1 MRRPLSGLR
10 RELERVGKM
19 ARMRQRL
26 WVAALLGAM
35 ALWFL
40 PLQTYRLFNPD
51 EGRYAEIPREMV
63 ASGDWVTPR
72 LDALK
77 YFEKPPLQYWTTAVA
92 YQVFGEHEWTARL
105 WVGLSGF
112 LGLLLTAWI
121 GTRLYG
127 AVTGALA
134 ALVQAGSLLYLG
146 LARISTLDMGLTVT
160 LELALVGLLLLT
172 STGAEPAGQR
182 RGDERCGALLL
193 ALGAA
198 LAFLSKGLVGI
209 LVPAAVAV
217 IYLLLRREWSLVWR
231 ARPWWTLAALAVF
244 AGPWLWLVEQRNPG
258 FAQFFFVHEQFT
270 RFLTRVHQ
278 RYEPDW
284 FFIPVLLVGF
294 MPWTP
299 LLPAIIRRGWRD
311 IRGGDRNALLLSIW
325 VAFCFLFF
333 SLSQSKLV
341 PYILPLFPAL
351 SLLAGRALGVLERPR
366 LRFALVI
373 SALVWLVLG
382 TLVLCLWCCP
392 AIGARLFVPAEPA
405 IGGIAGG
412 LLLAGLIT
420 AAAAWQAVRRG
431 ALPATALATLGV
443 AALLGVLLPA
453 AGGLSR
459 QREPQQLIAAAAGQ
473 LRAATAF
480 YCVDDYEQ
488 SIPFYLRRT
497 CTLVG
502 YRGELDFGLSQE
514 PSRWVPDLASF
525 AARWRAETD
534 ALALIRPESY
544 AELQR
549 MGLPMRVIYTGS
561 SLVAVVRQ

>member
-1 MRRPLSGLR
+1 
-10 RELERVGKM
+10 M

-26 WVAALLGAM
+26 WIAALLGAM

-77 YFEKPPLQYWTTAVA
+77 YFEKPPLQYWATALA
-92 YQVFGEHEWTARL
+92 YQAFGEHEWTARL
-105 WVGLSGF
+105 WVALSGF

-127 AVTGALA
+127 AVMGALA

-146 LARISTLDMGLTVT
+146 LARVSTLDMGLTVT
-160 LELALVGLLLLT
+160 LELSLVGLLLL
-172 STGAEPAGQR
+172 SSSDAGR
-182 RGDERCGALLL
+182 GVSGRGDERRGALLL
-193 ALGAA
+193 ALGVA

-209 LVPAAVAV
+209 LIPAAVAA
-217 IYLLLRREWSLVWR
+217 IYMLLRRDWSLLWR
-231 ARPWWTLAALAVF
+231 ARPWWTVAALAAF

-284 FFIPVLLVGF
+284 FFIPVLLAGF

-299 LLPAIIRRGWRD
+299 LLPAIVRRGWRD
-311 IRGGDRNALLLSIW
+311 IRGGDGGSLLLAIW

-351 SLLAGRALGVLERPR
+351 SLLAGRALGSLERPR
-366 LRFALVI
+366 LRRALAI
-373 SALVWLVLG
+373 SALIWLALG
-382 TLVLCLWCCP
+382 ALALWLWCSP
-392 AIGARLFVPAEPA
+392 AAEVRLHIPAEPA
-405 IGGIAGG
+405 IGAIAGG

-431 ALPATALATLGV
+431 ALPAAALAALGV
-443 AALLGVLLPA
+443 AALVGVLLPA
-453 AGGLSR
+453 AGELPR
-459 QREPQQLIAAAAGQ
+459 QREPQQLIAAAAVQ

-502 YRGELDFGLSQE
+502 YRGELDFGLNQE
-514 PSRWVPDLASF
+514 PLRWVPNLASF
-525 AARWRAETD
+525 ATLWLAETD
-534 ALALIRPESY
+534 ALAVIRLESY
-544 AELQR
+544 AELRR

>member
-1 MRRPLSGLR
+1 
-10 RELERVGKM
+10 M
-19 ARMRQRL
+19 AQMRQRL
-26 WVAALLGAM
+26 WIAALAGAM

-77 YFEKPPLQYWTTAVA
+77 YFEKPPLQYWATAVA
-92 YQVFGEHEWTARL
+92 YQAFGDHEWTARL
-105 WVGLSGF
+105 WVALGGF
-112 LGLLLTAWI
+112 LGLLLTLWI

-127 AVTGALA
+127 TVTGVLA

-172 STGAEPAGQR
+172 STDAARGASG
-182 RGDERCGALLL
+182 RGDERHGALLL
-193 ALGAA
+193 ALGVA

-209 LVPAAVAV
+209 LIPAAVATL
-217 IYLLLRREWSLVWR
+217 YMLLRRDWGLVWR
-231 ARPWWTLAALAVF
+231 ARPWWALAALAVF
-244 AGPWLWLVEQRNPG
+244 AAPWLWLVEQRNPG
-258 FAQFFFVHEQFT
+258 FAQFFFVHEQFA

-311 IRGGDRNALLLSIW
+311 LRGGDRSALLLSTW
-325 VAFCFLFF
+325 VVFCFLFF

-351 SLLAGRALGVLERPR
+351 SLLAGRALGLLERPKLR
-366 LRFALVI
+366 LALAI
-373 SALVWLVLG
+373 SAFFWLVLG
-382 TLVLCLWCCP
+382 TLALCLWCCP
-392 AIGARLFVPAEPA
+392 PIEARLHIPADPA
-405 IGGIAGG
+405 IGGIAAA
-412 LLLAGLIT
+412 LLLGGLIT
-420 AAAAWQAVRRG
+420 AVAAWQAVRRG
-431 ALPATALATLGV
+431 VLPATALAALGV

-453 AGGLSR
+453 AGELSR
-459 QREPQQLIAAAAGQ
+459 QREPQELIAAAAGQ
-473 LRAATAF
+473 LHPATAF

-488 SIPFYLRRT
+488 TIPFYLRRT

-502 YRGELDFGLSQE
+502 YRGELDFGLKQE
-514 PSRWVPDLASF
+514 PLRWIPNLASF
-525 AARWRAETD
+525 ATRWLAETD
-534 ALALIRPESY
+534 ALAVIRPESY
-544 AELQR
+544 AELRR

>member
-1 MRRPLSGLR
+1 
-10 RELERVGKM
+10 
-19 ARMRQRL
+19 
-26 WVAALLGAM
+26 M

-92 YQVFGEHEWTARL
+92 YQAFGDHEWTARL
-105 WVGLSGF
+105 WVALSGF

-127 AVTGALA
+127 VMTGTLA
-134 ALVQAGSLLYLG
+134 ALVQAGSLLYIG
-146 LARISTLDMGLTVT
+146 LARIATLDMGLTVT

-172 STGAEPAGQR
+172 STDASRADKR
-182 RGDERCGALLL
+182 REDERRGALLL
-193 ALGAA
+193 ALGVA

-209 LVPAAVAV
+209 LIPAAVAA
-217 IYLLLRREWSLVWR
+217 IYMLLRRDWGLVWR
-231 ARPWWTLAALAVF
+231 ARPWLALVALAVL
-244 AGPWLWLVEQRNPG
+244 AAPWLWLVEQRNPG

-299 LLPAIIRRGWRD
+299 LLHAIIRRGWRD
-311 IRGGDRNALLLSIW
+311 LRGGDRSALLLAIW
-325 VAFCFLFF
+325 VTFCFLFF

-341 PYILPLFPAL
+341 PYILPMFPAL
-351 SLLAGRALGVLERPR
+351 SLLAGRALGSLERPR
-366 LRFALVI
+366 LRLAL
-373 SALVWLVLG
+373 AMAAFFWLVLG
-382 TLVLCLWCCP
+382 TLALCLWCCP
-392 AIGARLFVPAEPA
+392 SIEARLHIPAEPA
-405 IGGIAGG
+405 IGGIAGA

-420 AAAAWQAVRRG
+420 AVAAWQAVQRG
-431 ALPATALATLGV
+431 VLPATALAALGV
-443 AALLGVLLPA
+443 AAQLGVLLPA
-453 AGGLSR
+453 AGELSR
-459 QREPQQLIAAAAGQ
+459 QREPHELIAAAQGQ
-473 LRAATAF
+473 LRAGTAF
-480 YCVDDYEQ
+480 YCVADYEQ

-502 YRGELDFGLSQE
+502 YRGELDFGLNQE
-514 PSRWVPDLASF
+514 PLRGVPDLASF
-525 AARWRAETD
+525 ATRWLAETD
-534 ALALIRPESY
+534 ALAVIRPESY